1 MDASGLSQQSLANDI
16 GASLVILN
24 SWINGKSTPTRKA
37 LLSKIDALYNKYVEV
52 EDEELMDEK
61 VKYYGPRDLATVFYI
76 SSVIELLENFDENK
90 TGYTMNDILELYNVY
105 LYVNNL
111 VLPKDIGNKKL
122 NESLH

>member
-1 MDASGLSQQSLANDI
+1 
-16 GASLVILN
+16 
-24 SWINGKSTPTRKA
+24 
-37 LLSKIDALYNKYVEV
+37 
-52 EDEELMDEK
+52 MDEK